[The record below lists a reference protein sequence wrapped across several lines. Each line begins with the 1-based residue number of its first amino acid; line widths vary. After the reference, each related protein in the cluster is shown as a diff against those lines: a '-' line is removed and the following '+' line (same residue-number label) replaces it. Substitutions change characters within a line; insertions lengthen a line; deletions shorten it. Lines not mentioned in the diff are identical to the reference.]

1 MNKLTSAAATIT
13 ALAALVAVP
22 VVAQAASDQ
31 ADTGAVIATF
41 EGKTFDMSAGWGASR
56 ARPEI
61 QACHVTETTVDCYR
75 SEAEMTDAWGE
86 TFSVAVLAANCGTTL
101 RLYDGTSHTGAVLSL
116 SQRGSSL
123 SLSTYGFDNR
133 TSSYRV
139 GACSSTF
146 YNGIGSSPYPGN
158 TAANASATS
167 MLSGWNNVISSVYI
181 S

>member
-1 MNKLTSAAATIT
+1 MNKLTSATATII
-13 ALAALVAVP
+13 ALVALVAAP
-22 VVAQAASDQ
+22 VVARAADDQ
-31 ADTGAVIATF
+31 ADTSGVTATF
-41 EGKTFDMSAGWGASR
+41 EGQTFDMSTGWGSPR
-56 ARPEI
+56 ARPDI
-61 QACHVTETTVDCYR
+61 QACHVTETTADCYR
-75 SEAEMTDAWGE
+75 SEADMNVALSEASPT
-86 TFSVAVLAANCGTTL
+86 AVLAANCGSTL

-116 SQRGSSL
+116 SQRGSIL

-158 TAANASATS
+158 TSAWASASS
-167 MLSGWNNVISSVYI
+167 MYSGWNNTISSVYL